1 MKKRHLKVTLAIAA
15 FALITISAFFLA
27 ESINEDE
34 SIRRFVQQLGIF
46 GVVLVGVVGGL
57 NAFVPIPPATFAPL
71 FLEADMSYLLII
83 GGFTLGTTFADSLS
97 YLLGWVGSSYA
108 TTNHPD
114 IAEKFQKFME
124 EHQSYI
130 PFIIFGYFV
139 LAPLP
144 NEVILIPLA
153 IIGYKYKKLIIPL
166 IIGNVLHHTIMVF
179 GYSTIF
185 SWIF

>member
-1 MKKRHLKVTLAIAA
+1 
-15 FALITISAFFLA
+15 
-27 ESINEDE
+27 
-34 SIRRFVQQLGIF
+34 
-46 GVVLVGVVGGL
+46 
-57 NAFVPIPPATFAPL
+57 
-71 FLEADMSYLLII
+71 
-83 GGFTLGTTFADSLS
+83 
-97 YLLGWVGSSYA
+97 
-108 TTNHPD
+108 
-114 IAEKFQKFME
+114 ME

>member
-1 MKKRHLKVTLAIAA
+1 MAIAA
-15 FALITISAFFLA
+15 FALITIGAFFLA
-27 ESINEDE
+27 ESITENET
-34 SIRRFVQQLGIF
+34 IRSFVQSLGIF
-46 GVVLVGVVGGL
+46 GVVFVGLIGGL

-71 FLEADMSYLLII
+71 FLEAGMSYLFII
-83 GGFTLGTTFADSLS
+83 GGFAIGTTIADSLS

-114 IAEKFQKFME
+114 IARKIQKFME
-124 EHQSYI
+124 EHQFYI

-166 IIGNVLHHTIMVF
+166 IIGNLFHHTIMVF

-185 SWIF
+185 DWIF